1 MTIRGFEPS
10 EEVSV
15 QPATEHVALVEFRR
29 PPHNYFDGSLIE
41 AIADAYEE
49 LARDGSCRAIVLCS
63 EGKNFCAGANF
74 AGPNPAEGD
83 LYEHAVRLFAGAL
96 PVVAAVQGAA
106 IGGGLGV
113 ALSADFR
120 VASPDSRFSANFAR
134 LGIHHGFGITV
145 TLPLVVGQQRALELL
160 YTGIRLRG
168 EDAHTI
174 GLCDR
179 LVAGDRLRDEAVALA
194 EKIAASSPLAVRA
207 IRQTMRGDLP
217 EQIRTATAREAA
229 EQAKLF
235 ATDDFREGV
244 AAAAERRPPR
254 FSGR

>member
-1 MTIRGFEPS
+1 MTIRGFRPD

-15 QPATEHVALVEFRR
+15 QPATEHVGLIEFQR

-49 LARDGSCRAIVLCS
+49 LARDSSCRAIVLCS

-83 LYEHAVRLFAGAL
+83 LYEHAVVCSPGRSRWSL
-96 PVVAAVQGAA
+96 PSRERRSAAVGRRAF
-106 IGGGLGV
+106 GR
-113 ALSADFR
+113 FPR
-120 VASPDSRFSANFAR
+120 RESRFALQRQLCATWHPSR
-134 LGIHHGFGITV
+134 IRDRG
-145 TLPLVVGQQRALELL
+145 TLPLVESVEQRALELL

-179 LVAGDRLRDEAVALA
+179 LVAGDQLRDEAVALA
-194 EKIAASSPLAVRA
+194 EEIASSSPLAVRA
-207 IRQTMRGDLP
+207 IRRTMRGALP
-217 EQIRTATAREAA
+217 GRIRAATACEAA

-235 ATDDFREGV
+235 ATEDFREGV
-244 AAAAERRPPR
+244 AAAAERRPPQFR
-254 FSGR
+254 GR